1 LKSGNNEEVDE
12 VTVPIV
18 ENTILSFLIPNN
30 NRGQQRCC
38 LVLKKRYSIEQNSSP
53 KYAFS
58 RLASSATAAGFPS
71 SYFCLPFLPAFVET
85 FTKSVASLRFHDVP
99 DYDHFRNI
107 FRASSLTLATS
118 SDDEVILSFAMEKS
132 PPVGCKRQRSKRLRL
147 RQGGEQTPETKSAP
161 VLMSSPEND
170 DDYDIVLAE
179 QEREISIESLK
190 NPTPAM
196 IEQLEK
202 MKARASAA
210 AGTFVG
216 RRKLM

>member
-1 LKSGNNEEVDE
+1 
-12 VTVPIV
+12 
-18 ENTILSFLIPNN
+18 
-30 NRGQQRCC
+30 
-38 LVLKKRYSIEQNSSP
+38 
-53 KYAFS
+53 
-58 RLASSATAAGFPS
+58 
-71 SYFCLPFLPAFVET
+71 
-85 FTKSVASLRFHDVP
+85 
-99 DYDHFRNI
+99 
-107 FRASSLTLATS
+107 
-118 SDDEVILSFAMEKS
+118 
-132 PPVGCKRQRSKRLRL
+132 
-147 RQGGEQTPETKSAP
+147 
-161 VLMSSPEND
+161 MSSPEND